1 MSDLLSQT
9 YFWMF
14 LLLAMFGSANTTTKQ
29 WAKAQLDDT
38 PIFYTI
44 FYQFMGILSFVIFII
59 GLIVIACIHE
69 WWYSIVMLVL
79 SQVLSR
85 MALTIFNV
93 LGIRHSINLL
103 SIIAIPVLSIVVVCL
118 I

>member
-38 PIFYTI
+38 PIFYTM
-44 FYQFMGILSFVIFII
+44 FYQLMGILSFVIFII
-59 GLIVIACIHE
+59 GLIVIAFIHE
-69 WWYSIVMLVL
+69 WWYSIVMLIL
-79 SQVLSR
+79 SQVLNR
-85 MALTIFNV
+85 IALTIFNI
-93 LGIRHSINLL
+93 LGIRHSMNLL
-103 SIIAIPVLSIVVVCL
+103 SIIAIPVLSIVVVC
-118 I
+118 II

>member
-1 MSDLLSQT
+1 MGDLLSQT
-9 YFWMF
+9 YFWIF

-38 PIFYTI
+38 PIFQTM

-59 GLIVIACIHE
+59 GLIIIACIHE
-69 WWYSIVMLVL
+69 WWYSIIMLVL
-79 SQVLSR
+79 SQVLNR

-103 SIIAIPVLSIVVVCL
+103 SIIVIPVLSIVVACV

>member
-93 LGIRHSINLL
+93 LGIRRNYSGIK
-103 SIIAIPVLSIVVVCL
+103 SY
-118 I
+118 

>member
-9 YFWMF
+9 YFWIF

-29 WAKAQLDDT
+29 WAKSQLDDT
-38 PIFYTI
+38 PIFQTM

-69 WWYSIVMLVL
+69 WWYSIVMLIL
-79 SQVLSR
+79 SQVLNR
-85 MALTIFNV
+85 IALAGFNI